1 MAAGSKPTI
10 GQLAG
15 PLVARLIKVA
25 RPELERAALDAAAE
39 LGEQLIDVEDVGRAG
54 LAELERIGGILRG
67 ARRRDPER

>member
-15 PLVARLIKVA
+15 PLVVRLIKAA
-25 RPELERAALDAAAE
+25 RPDLERAARDAAAE

-54 LAELERIGGILRG
+54 LAELERIGAILRS
-67 ARRRDPER
+67 ARRRGPER

>member
-1 MAAGSKPTI
+1 MVARSKPTI

-15 PLVARLIKVA
+15 PLVARVLKVA

-39 LGEQLIDVEDVGRAG
+39 LGEQLIDVEAVGRAG
-54 LAELERIGGILRG
+54 LAELERIGGILRS